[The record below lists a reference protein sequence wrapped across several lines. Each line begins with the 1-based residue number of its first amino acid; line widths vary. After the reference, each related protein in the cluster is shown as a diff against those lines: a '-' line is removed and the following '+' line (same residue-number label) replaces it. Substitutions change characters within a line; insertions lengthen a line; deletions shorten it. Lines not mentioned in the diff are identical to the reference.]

1 MEPDKQQDKPKDQ
14 QERRNPA
21 LSRIVER
28 NIRTILRLRLK
39 AAREQTIEDRIAG
52 TVTSLSG
59 SIAFVGFHFAWFLA
73 WILLNT
79 GRFHVHPFDPFPY
92 GLLGMVVSLEAVL
105 LSTLV
110 LITQKRLSN
119 QVERRANL
127 DLHIGLL
134 TEHEITRVLRMLHAI
149 QEKLGIENEAADELA
164 DLEMDTKPEDVLDE
178 IARLHR
184 KSLRTELRSA
194 NPG

>member
-1 MEPDKQQDKPKDQ
+1 VEPDKPSEKP
-14 QERRNPA
+14 ERRNPA

-39 AAREQTIEDRIAG
+39 AAREQTIEDRIAA
-52 TVTSLSG
+52 TVTSASG
-59 SIAFVGFHFAWFLA
+59 SIAFVGFHLAWFLA

-134 TEHEITRVLRMLHAI
+134 TEHEITRALRMLHAI
-149 QEKLGIENEAADELA
+149 QEKLGIENHAADELA

-184 KSLRTELRSA
+184 SSLRAEVRA
-194 NPG
+194 AQAG